1 MSQTENAKI
10 KSLKDEIYHLREYL
24 YSDCCKKCADI
35 VLKIEQYQ
43 KEIEKL
49 QKENFV

>member
-1 MSQTENAKI
+1 MSQKESEKI
-10 KSLKDEIYHLREYL
+10 KSLKDEIYHLKEYL

-43 KEIEKL
+43 QQIESL
-49 QKENFV
+49 QNPKN